1 MTTQRMTAVTETY
14 TYRVTLRTGS
24 PWANCKTSDT
34 EDLSEF
40 GYSDQA
46 WDALSG
52 ETRYEL
58 LEAWSEENFWNNG
71 YEFSGEV
78 VK

>member
-14 TYRVTLRTGS
+14 TYRVKLNTSS
-24 PWANCKTSDT
+24 PWVGARSTDE

-58 LEAWSEENFWNNG
+58 LEAWAEENFWNRG
-71 YEFSGEV
+71 YEFNGEV